1 MDCRVPIIN
10 NVHWI
15 GVNDR
20 ETTLFEN
27 FWPLDKGVAYNS
39 YLINDEKVAL
49 VDTVKFNKTEQYL
62 AKIRE
67 IIGDRKVDYLIVNH
81 MEPDH
86 SGSMQAVIAAYPDI
100 QIVGN
105 KKTFEFINNFYGITK
120 NWLEIKEGDELD
132 LGYHKLTF
140 FITPMIHWPET
151 MMTYDK
157 TDKLLFSMDAFGG
170 FGALDG
176 GMFDDEVNIEV
187 YEDEIRRYYSNIVA
201 TYSPIVQ
208 RALKRLADLEIRM
221 ILSTHGPI
229 WRTCPGTIV
238 DYYDKWSRYE
248 AEEGVVIVYSTMY
261 GNTAKMADFLA
272 RVISENGVKNVRVY
286 DASKTHLSYII
297 SDIWRFKGLC
307 WAPAPTTPICSR
319 PWSPWSTRSSTAASR
334 TAIWASSAANPG
346 AAAAST
352 TWTPLR
358 SGSSGRS
365 WAPRWRPPARP
376 RSRSSTGCWRLAEP
390 WPKRSATT
398 RSSSRR
404 SRPWSAN
411 SQVSWRT
418 VRRNTAGRW

>member
-10 NVHWI
+10 DVHWI

-62 AKIRE
+62 AKIKE
-67 IIGDRKVDYLIVNH
+67 IIGDKPVDYLIVNH

-120 NWLEIKEGDELD
+120 NWYEIKEGDILD

-151 MMTYDK
+151 MMTYDQ

-176 GMFDDEVNIEV
+176 GIFDDEVNVEV
-187 YEDEIRRYYSNIVA
+187 YEDEIRRYYSNIVG

-208 RALKRLADLEIRM
+208 RALKRLADLEIKM

-261 GNTAKMADFLA
+261 GNTAKMADYLA

-297 SDIWRFKGLC
+297 SDIWRFKGVILGSC
-307 WAPAPTTPICSR
+307 AYNTHLFPAMESVVNKIEHSGLKNRYLGIFGCKSWSGGGVNNLDAFAERIKWEKFGPSVEATCS
-319 PWSPWSTRSSTAASR
+319 PKADQFDGLYEIGTKMAQAVIS
-334 TAIWASSAANPG
+334 NP
-346 AAAAST
+346 
-352 TWTPLR
+352 
-358 SGSSGRS
+358 
-365 WAPRWRPPARP
+365 
-376 RSRSSTGCWRLAEP
+376 
-390 WPKRSATT
+390 K
-398 RSSSRR
+398 
-404 SRPWSAN
+404 
-411 SQVSWRT
+411 
-418 VRRNTAGRW
+418 